1 MTSPAGR
8 LACAWLL
15 AAALVPS
22 AAPAQGPSPQ
32 VDRDSPAGIEY
43 QLPVERAREQAA
55 GALPGA
61 RRSTDE
67 IPLFGVGV
75 KQARGTKA
83 GAGDRTSDTNRAAQ
97 GASRL
102 ESPAPPVVR
111 AEAPPPAGGGELL
124 LAAGATGAGVL
135 LLGAL
140 AGLAWRRRAGV
151 GRALN
156 R

>member
-1 MTSPAGR
+1 MASPAAR

-15 AAALVPS
+15 TAALVPS

-32 VDRDSPAGIEY
+32 VDRDSPTGVEY

-55 GALPGA
+55 GAPPGT
-61 RRSTDE
+61 RRSTGE

-75 KQARGTKA
+75 KQARA
-83 GAGDRTSDTNRAAQ
+83 PQRGAGDRTPGPDRAAQ
-97 GASRL
+97 GASGL
-102 ESPAPPVVR
+102 GPSAPAIVR
-111 AEAPPPAGGGELL
+111 AEAPPPGGGSDVL
-124 LAAGATGAGVL
+124 LATGAAGAGVL

-140 AGLAWRRRAGV
+140 AGLAWRRLAGP
-151 GRALN
+151 GAALK